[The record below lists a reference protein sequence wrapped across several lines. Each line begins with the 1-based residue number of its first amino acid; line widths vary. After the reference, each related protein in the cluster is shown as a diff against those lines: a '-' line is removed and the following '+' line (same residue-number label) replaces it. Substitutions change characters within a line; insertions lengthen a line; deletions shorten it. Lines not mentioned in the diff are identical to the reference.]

1 MSLYPGHRQGK
12 VIWYTKMKKRYEPQ
26 EIEKKWADFWERNNY
41 FSPHPGKK
49 KATFS
54 MVMPPPNITGALHMG
69 HAFNNTL
76 QDIVARFKRM
86 QGYEVLWI
94 PGIDHA
100 GIATQNVVEKNLA
113 EEELSRQTLG
123 REKFL
128 QRVWQWKEKYGERI
142 FSQLRKLGVSCSWQD
157 RSFTMDKSHCQA
169 VEEVFVRLYKEGYM
183 YKGDYII
190 NWCPRCETALS
201 DIEVEY
207 KEKQGK
213 LYYIR
218 YPFKNKLE
226 AKKTHLVVAT
236 TRPETMLG
244 DTAVAVNPKDE
255 RYKNL
260 EGSLL
265 SLPLLDRELPL
276 VYDEYVDPE
285 FGTGILKVTPA
296 HDPNDFLI
304 GKRHRLPVINVFNK
318 DGTISKNGGSY
329 QGLDRFECRRKIL
342 EDLKRGGYL
351 EKSEDYPYRIGHC
364 YRCGTEVEPYLSAQW
379 FIKMKKLARE
389 AVKAVREKKIEF
401 IPSFW
406 KKGYFQ
412 WLENIHDW
420 CVSRQIWWGHRL
432 PVWHCQSC
440 GGVTVAK
447 GKPTECEN
455 CGSRSLKQDPDVLDT
470 WFSSSLWPFSTLG
483 WPQKKEKLGRFYPT
497 SLLCTAWDILFF
509 WVSRMVMMGLKFT
522 HQIPFG
528 QVYIHPLIGDEKGEK
543 MSKSKG
549 NVVDPLKMM
558 EKYGTDAFR
567 FSLVAPKTDSPY
579 LRFSENRLR
588 GYRNFANKI
597 WNASRFTLMNLT
609 NFTPTGTADDLTSLE
624 LCDKW
629 ILGRF
634 FSLVNRVTRHLD
646 HYRFSEA
653 ANSLYQFLWGE
664 FCDWYIELVKPRL
677 LGKEGKSSRYPAQW
691 ILHYV
696 LEGTLKLLHPFMPF
710 ITEDIY
716 QRLPHAHEESIMISN
731 WPVAEKKANSEV
743 EKKMNL
749 LMQVIQE
756 ARNVRSEM
764 GIDPPQRI
772 DLYLTSSHKEKLD
785 LLRENRAHIVSL
797 VRTEKLIID
806 EKIAKPRSSISSLV
820 DDIDIFI
827 PLKPQM
833 DLDKERKRLKENLEI
848 IEKELKNLE
857 KKLLSEDFVRKAPFE
872 IVRKEKEKSN
882 VLQSKVKK
890 LKRMLREIQKI

>member
-1 MSLYPGHRQGK
+1 ME
-12 VIWYTKMKKRYEPQ
+12 KMNKRYEPQ
-26 EIEKKWADFWERNNY
+26 EIEKKWGDWWEKNNY

-49 KATFS
+49 KTTFS

-86 QGYEVLWI
+86 QGYEVLWV

-100 GIATQNVVEKNLA
+100 GIATQNVVEKSLA
-113 EEELSRQTLG
+113 EEGLSRQTLG

-142 FSQLRKLGVSCSWQD
+142 FSQLRKLGVSCSWED
-157 RSFTMDKSHCQA
+157 KSFTMDKSHCQA
-169 VEEVFVRLYKEGYM
+169 VEEVFVRLYKEGYI
-183 YKGDYII
+183 YRGDYII

-207 KEKQGK
+207 EEKQGK

-218 YPFKNKLE
+218 YPFKNKPD

-244 DTAVAVNPKDE
+244 DTAVAANPKDE

-260 EGSLL
+260 KGTRLR
-265 SLPLLDRELPL
+265 LPLLGRELPF

-304 GKRHRLPVINVFNK
+304 GKRHNLAVINVLNK
-318 DGTISKNGGSY
+318 DGTINKNGDSY

-342 EDLKRGGYL
+342 EDLKRRGCL
-351 EKSEDYPYRIGHC
+351 EKIEDYPYRVGHC
-364 YRCGTEVEPYLSAQW
+364 YRCRTEVEPYLSPQW
-379 FIKMKKLARE
+379 FVKMEKLARE
-389 AVKAVREKKIEF
+389 AVKAVKEKKIEF

-440 GGVTVAK
+440 GRMIVATR
-447 GKPTECEN
+447 KPIQCDG
-455 CGSRSLKQDPDVLDT
+455 CGSRDLEQDPDVLDT

-483 WPQKKEKLGRFYPT
+483 WPEKEEKLKRFYPT
-497 SLLCTAWDILFF
+497 CLLCTAWDILFF

-522 HQIPFG
+522 HQIPFR

-549 NVVDPLKMM
+549 NVVDPLRMM

-609 NFTPTGTADDLTSLE
+609 DFRPGGTVDDLKMLE
-624 LCDKW
+624 LCDRW

-634 FSLVNRVTRHLD
+634 FSLVNCMTQHLD

-677 LGKEGKSSRYPAQW
+677 LGKEGESSRYTAQW

-716 QRLPHAHEESIMISN
+716 QQLPIHEESIMISN
-731 WPVAEKKANSEV
+731 WPVAKRKAEPEV
-743 EKKMNL
+743 EEKMNL
-749 LMQVIQE
+749 LMQAIQE
-756 ARNVRSEM
+756 ARTVRSEM
-764 GIDPPQRI
+764 GVAPEKRI
-772 DLYLTSSHKEKLD
+772 DLYLKSPHKEKLN
-785 LLRENRAHIVSL
+785 LLRENRSYIANL
-797 VRTEKLIID
+797 VRTEKLIIG
-806 EKIAKPRSSISSLV
+806 EKIAKPTGSISSLV

-827 PLKPQM
+827 PLKSQRGF
-833 DLDKERKRLKENLEI
+833 DKERKRLKENLET

-857 KKLLSEDFVRKAPFE
+857 KKLLSKDFIRKAPSE
-872 IVRKEKEKSN
+872 IVRKEKEKSSA
-882 VLQSKVKK
+882 LQSRAGK
-890 LKRMLREIQKI
+890 LKRMLKEIQKI

>member
-1 MSLYPGHRQGK
+1 ME
-12 VIWYTKMKKRYEPQ
+12 KMNKRYEPQ
-26 EIEKKWADFWERNNY
+26 EIEKKWGDWWEKNNY
-41 FSPHPGKK
+41 FSPHAGKK
-49 KATFS
+49 KTTFS

-86 QGYEVLWI
+86 QGYEVLWV

-100 GIATQNVVEKNLA
+100 GIATQNVVEKSLA
-113 EEELSRQTLG
+113 EEGLSRQTLG

-142 FSQLRKLGVSCSWQD
+142 FSQLRKLGVSCSWED
-157 RSFTMDKSHCQA
+157 KSFTMDKSHCQA
-169 VEEVFVRLYKEGYM
+169 VEEVFVHLYKEGYI
-183 YKGDYII
+183 YRGDYII

-207 KEKQGK
+207 EEKQGK

-218 YPFKNKLE
+218 YPFKNKPD

-244 DTAVAVNPKDE
+244 DTAVAANPKDE

-260 EGSLL
+260 KGTRLR
-265 SLPLLDRELPL
+265 LPLLGRELPF

-304 GKRHRLPVINVFNK
+304 GKRHNLAVINVLNK
-318 DGTISKNGGSY
+318 DGTINKNGDSY

-342 EDLKRGGYL
+342 EDLKRRGCL
-351 EKSEDYPYRIGHC
+351 EKIEDYPYRVGHC
-364 YRCGTEVEPYLSAQW
+364 YRCRTEVEPYLSPQW
-379 FIKMKKLARE
+379 FVKMEKLARE
-389 AVKAVREKKIEF
+389 AVKAVKEKKIEF

-440 GGVTVAK
+440 GRMIVATR
-447 GKPTECEN
+447 KPIQCDG
-455 CGSRSLKQDPDVLDT
+455 CGSRDLEQDPDVLDT

-483 WPQKKEKLGRFYPT
+483 WPEKEEKLKRFYPT
-497 SLLCTAWDILFF
+497 CLLCTAWDILFF

-522 HQIPFG
+522 HQIPFR

-549 NVVDPLKMM
+549 NVVDPLRMM

-609 NFTPTGTADDLTSLE
+609 DFRPGGTVDDLKMLE
-624 LCDKW
+624 LCDRW

-634 FSLVNRVTRHLD
+634 FSLVNCVTQHLD

-677 LGKEGKSSRYPAQW
+677 LGKEGESSRYTAQW

-716 QRLPHAHEESIMISN
+716 QQLPIHEESIMISN
-731 WPVAEKKANSEV
+731 WPVAKRKAEPEV
-743 EKKMNL
+743 EEKMNL
-749 LMQVIQE
+749 LMQAIQE
-756 ARNVRSEM
+756 ARTVRSEM
-764 GIDPPQRI
+764 GVAPEKRI
-772 DLYLTSSHKEKLD
+772 DLYLKSPHKEKLN
-785 LLRENRAHIVSL
+785 LLRENRSYIANL
-797 VRTEKLIID
+797 VRTEKLIIG
-806 EKIAKPRSSISSLV
+806 EKIAKPTGSISSLV

-827 PLKPQM
+827 PLKSQRGF
-833 DLDKERKRLKENLEI
+833 DKERKRLKENLET

-857 KKLLSEDFVRKAPFE
+857 KKLLSKDFIRKAPSE
-872 IVRKEKEKSN
+872 IVRKEKEKSSS
-882 VLQSKVKK
+882 LRSRAGK

>member
-1 MSLYPGHRQGK
+1 LE
-12 VIWYTKMKKRYEPQ
+12 KMKKRYEPQ
-26 EIEKKWADFWERNNY
+26 EIEKKWGDWWEKNNY

-49 KATFS
+49 KTTFS

-86 QGYEVLWI
+86 QGYEVLWV

-100 GIATQNVVEKNLA
+100 GIATQNVVEKSLA
-113 EEELSRQTLG
+113 EEGLSRQTLG

-142 FSQLRKLGVSCSWQD
+142 FSQLRKLGVSCSWED
-157 RSFTMDKSHCQA
+157 KSFTMDKSHCQA
-169 VEEVFVRLYKEGYM
+169 VEEVFVRLYKEGYI
-183 YKGDYII
+183 YRGDYII

-207 KEKQGK
+207 EEKQGK

-218 YPFKNKLE
+218 YPFKNKLD

-244 DTAVAVNPKDE
+244 DTAVAANPKDE

-260 EGSLL
+260 KGTRLR
-265 SLPLLDRELPL
+265 LPLLGRELPF

-304 GKRHRLPVINVFNK
+304 GKRHNLAVINVLNK
-318 DGTISKNGGSY
+318 DGTINKNGDSY

-342 EDLKRGGYL
+342 EDLKRRGCL
-351 EKSEDYPYRIGHC
+351 EKIEDYPYRVGHC
-364 YRCGTEVEPYLSAQW
+364 YRCRTEVEPYLSPQW
-379 FIKMKKLARE
+379 FVKMEKLARE
-389 AVKAVREKKIEF
+389 AVKAVKEKKIEF
-401 IPSFW
+401 IPPFW

-432 PVWHCQSC
+432 PVWRCQSC
-440 GGVTVAK
+440 GRMIVATR
-447 GKPTECEN
+447 KPIQCDG
-455 CGSRSLKQDPDVLDT
+455 CGSRDLEQDPDVLDT

-483 WPQKKEKLGRFYPT
+483 WPEKKEKLKRFYPT
-497 SLLCTAWDILFF
+497 CLLCTAWDILFF

-522 HQIPFG
+522 HQIPFR

-549 NVVDPLKMM
+549 NVVDPLRMM

-609 NFTPTGTADDLTSLE
+609 DFRPGGTVDDLKMLE
-624 LCDKW
+624 LCDRW

-634 FSLVNRVTRHLD
+634 FSLVNCVTQHLD

-677 LGKEGKSSRYPAQW
+677 LGKEGESSRYTAQW

-710 ITEDIY
+710 ITEEIY
-716 QRLPHAHEESIMISN
+716 QRLSYPHEESIMISN
-731 WPVAEKKANSEV
+731 WPVAEKKAESEV
-743 EKKMNL
+743 EEKMNL

-764 GIDPPQRI
+764 GIAPQKRI
-772 DLYLTSSHKEKLD
+772 DLHLKSPHKEKLN
-785 LLRENRAHIVSL
+785 LLRENRSYIANL
-797 VRTEKLIID
+797 VRTEKLIIG
-806 EKIAKPRSSISSLV
+806 EKIAKPTGSISSLV

-827 PLKPQM
+827 PLKSQRGF
-833 DLDKERKRLKENLEI
+833 DKERKRLKENLET

-857 KKLLSEDFVRKAPFE
+857 KKLLSEDFIRKAPSE

-882 VLQSKVKK
+882 SLRSRAEC
-890 LKRMLREIQKI
+890 LKRMLKEIQKI

>member
-1 MSLYPGHRQGK
+1 MPGSVDK
-12 VIWYTKMKKRYEPQ
+12 LLEKMKKRYEPH
-26 EIEKKWADFWERNNY
+26 EIEIKWENRWERNNY

-69 HAFNNTL
+69 HALNNTL

-113 EEELSRQTLG
+113 QEGVSRQALG

-142 FSQLRKLGVSCSWQD
+142 FSQLRKLGVSCSWDD
-157 RSFTMDKSHCQA
+157 RSFTMDRSHCQA
-169 VEEVFVRLYKEGYM
+169 VEAVFVYLYKEGYI
-183 YKGDYII
+183 YRGDYII
-190 NWCPRCETALS
+190 NWCPRCQTALS

-207 KEKQGK
+207 EEKDGK

-218 YPFKNKLE
+218 YLFKNKPD
-226 AKKTHLVVAT
+226 AKKTYLIVAT

-244 DTAVAVNPKDE
+244 DTAVAANPKDE

-260 EGSLL
+260 EGCKL

-285 FGTGILKVTPA
+285 FGTGTLKVTPA
-296 HDPNDFLI
+296 HDPEDFLI
-304 GKRHRLPVINVFNK
+304 GKRHGLAVINVLNK
-318 DGTISKNGGSY
+318 DGTINENGGSY
-329 QGLDRFECRRKIL
+329 QSLDRFECRRQIVK
-342 EDLKRGGYL
+342 DLKSGGYL
-351 EKSEDYPYRIGHC
+351 AKIDDYPYRVGHC
-364 YRCGTEVEPYLSAQW
+364 YRCRTEIEPYLSPQW
-379 FIKMKKLARE
+379 FVKMKKLARE
-389 AVKAVREKKIEF
+389 AIRAVEEKKIEF
-401 IPSFW
+401 TPSFW

-412 WLENIHDW
+412 WLGNIHDW
-420 CVSRQIWWGHRL
+420 CVSRQIWWGHQL

-440 GGVTVAK
+440 GRIMVVK
-447 GKPTECEN
+447 GKPAQCAH
-455 CGSRSLKQDPDVLDT
+455 CGSSSLKQDPDVLDT

-483 WPQKKEKLGRFYPT
+483 WPAREEKLKRFYPT

-522 HQIPFG
+522 HEIPFH

-543 MSKSKG
+543 MSKSRG
-549 NVVDPLKMM
+549 NVVDPLRMM

-609 NFTPTGTADDLTSLE
+609 DFRPEGRIDELKSLE
-624 LCDKW
+624 LSDKW
-629 ILGRF
+629 VLGRF
-634 FSLVNRVTRHLD
+634 FSLVNEVTQHLD

-677 LGKEGKSSRYPAQW
+677 LRKKGKASRYTAQW

-716 QRLPHAHEESIMISN
+716 QRLPCPDEESIMISN
-731 WPVAEKKANSEV
+731 WPVTEKKANSKV
-743 EKKMNL
+743 EEKMNL

-756 ARNVRSEM
+756 ARTLRSEI
-764 GIDPPQRI
+764 GIAPQKGINLWLR
-772 DLYLTSSHKEKLD
+772 SSHKEKLN
-785 LLRENRAHIVSL
+785 LLRENRSHIVNL
-797 VRTEKLIID
+797 VKTEKLIIG
-806 EKIAKPRSSISSLV
+806 EKITKPTGSVSSFM
-820 DDIDIFI
+820 DDIEIFI
-827 PLKPQM
+827 PLKSLVDP
-833 DLDKERKRLKENLEI
+833 DKERKRLKKNLET
-848 IEKELKNLE
+848 IEKELKDLE
-857 KKLLSEDFVRKAPFE
+857 GKLLSQDFVRKAPPE
-872 IVRKEKEKSN
+872 IVGKEKEKS
-882 VLQSKVKK
+882 QSIRSRAEK
-890 LKRMLREIQKI
+890 LKRMLREIQTI

>member
-1 MSLYPGHRQGK
+1 ME
-12 VIWYTKMKKRYEPQ
+12 KMNKRYEPQ
-26 EIEKKWADFWERNNY
+26 EIEKKWGDWWEKNNY

-49 KATFS
+49 KTTFS

-86 QGYEVLWI
+86 QGYEVLWV

-100 GIATQNVVEKNLA
+100 GIATQNVVEKSLA
-113 EEELSRQTLG
+113 EEGLSRQTLG

-142 FSQLRKLGVSCSWQD
+142 FSQLRKLGVSCSWED
-157 RSFTMDKSHCQA
+157 KSFTMDKSHCQA
-169 VEEVFVRLYKEGYM
+169 VEEVFVRLYKEGYI
-183 YKGDYII
+183 YRGDYII

-207 KEKQGK
+207 EEKQGK

-218 YPFKNKLE
+218 YPFKNKLD

-244 DTAVAVNPKDE
+244 DTAVAANPKDE

-260 EGSLL
+260 KGTRLR
-265 SLPLLDRELPL
+265 LPLLGRELPF

-304 GKRHRLPVINVFNK
+304 GKRHNLAVINVLNK
-318 DGTISKNGGSY
+318 DGTINKNGDSY

-342 EDLKRGGYL
+342 EDLKRRGCL
-351 EKSEDYPYRIGHC
+351 EKIEDYPYRVGHC
-364 YRCGTEVEPYLSAQW
+364 YRCRTEVEPYLSPQW
-379 FIKMKKLARE
+379 FVKMEKLARE
-389 AVKAVREKKIEF
+389 AVKAVKEKKIEF

-440 GGVTVAK
+440 GRMIVATR
-447 GKPTECEN
+447 KPIQCDD
-455 CGSRSLKQDPDVLDT
+455 CGSRDLEQDPDVLDT

-483 WPQKKEKLGRFYPT
+483 WPEKEEKLKRFYPT
-497 SLLCTAWDILFF
+497 CLLCTAWDILFF

-522 HQIPFG
+522 HQIPFR

-549 NVVDPLKMM
+549 NVVDPLRMM

-609 NFTPTGTADDLTSLE
+609 DFRPGGTVDDLKMLE

-634 FSLVNRVTRHLD
+634 FSLVNCMTQHLD

-677 LGKEGKSSRYPAQW
+677 LGKEGESSRYTAQW

-716 QRLPHAHEESIMISN
+716 QQLPIHEESIMISN
-731 WPVAEKKANSEV
+731 WPVAKRKAEPEV
-743 EKKMNL
+743 EEKMNL
-749 LMQVIQE
+749 LMQAIQE
-756 ARNVRSEM
+756 ARTVRSEM
-764 GIDPPQRI
+764 GVAPEKRI
-772 DLYLTSSHKEKLD
+772 DLYLKSPHKEKLN
-785 LLRENRAHIVSL
+785 LLRENRSYIANL
-797 VRTEKLIID
+797 VRTEKLIIG
-806 EKIAKPRSSISSLV
+806 EKIAKPTGSISSLV

-827 PLKPQM
+827 PLKSQRGF
-833 DLDKERKRLKENLEI
+833 DKERKRLKENLET

-857 KKLLSEDFVRKAPFE
+857 KKLLSKDFIRKAPSE
-872 IVRKEKEKSN
+872 IVRKEKEKSSA
-882 VLQSKVKK
+882 LQSRAGK
-890 LKRMLREIQKI
+890 LKRMLKEIQKI